1 MILAEMWE
9 ATAVLNGRT
18 VLREAD
24 ACIQAGEVV
33 AVCGPNGS
41 GKTSLLRAMLGL
53 LPIGGP
59 GAITRLGGDDV
70 ATLNPRQRAKRAA
83 YLPQDRGLAWNM
95 PAVEVAALGAPFLAP
110 AQAVDRAR
118 VVLDDL
124 GVGALAERG
133 VAEMSGGE
141 RARVL
146 LARALVAPGRAL
158 LVDEPVAGLDPDAQ
172 LLVMD
177 RLRQEAQAGRGVM
190 VSLHDL
196 TLAARYADRVLL
208 MLDGDVLFDGPPME
222 ALSPWHLDRAF
233 GLTAE
238 WVQGPDGPLLSARR
252 N

>member
-59 GAITRLGGDDV
+59 GAVARLGEDDV
-70 ATLNPRQRAKRAA
+70 RTLNARQKAERAA

-95 PAVEVAALGAPFLAP
+95 PAVEIAALGAPFLTRTEAL
-110 AQAVDRAR
+110 DRAR
-118 VVLDDL
+118 EVLEGL
-124 GVGALAERG
+124 GAGRLADRG

-146 LARALVAPGRAL
+146 LARALVSPGRAL
-158 LVDEPVAGLDPDAQ
+158 LVDEPAAGLDPDAQ
-172 LLVMD
+172 LLVME
-177 RLRQEAQAGRGVM
+177 RLRAEARAGRGVM

-196 TLAARYADRVLL
+196 NLAVRYADRV
-208 MLDGDVLFDGPPME
+208 MVMRDGQVITDDRPMD
-222 ALSPWHLDRAF
+222 ALAPWYLEHAF
-233 GLTAE
+233 GLKGE
-238 WVQGPDGPLLSARR
+238 WVEGRDGFLLSGRR
-252 N
+252 A